1 MSKKMLENAN
11 KKLDRDSSGRQMKL
25 PTVEC
30 SMAQP
35 FVSLALSHGLEVE
48 KFLEPSGLCLKDVQ
62 RGEAFMAG
70 QHWYDLI
77 DNLAKALSNPHLGFD
92 VGANAALNTLPNLS
106 ILETQSATLGDLLIS
121 LVVDVGR
128 ISSMAN
134 YNLETNGHVARL
146 VAKRTF
152 KPSSPPGQV
161 DGYYLGFMVRLVR
174 SVCDPDWDSKKLQFW
189 VCKPDCIPDWQKKEI
204 SVRRTN
210 RMGAH
215 IEFPANWLL
224 LRSGGGQS
232 QNLPE
237 NFTGADDFLQQTRDL
252 LELHLDKQPATLNW
266 FAELYSQSPD
276 RLKRTFRANGT
287 SFKAELEK
295 CRAKRAKTLLVN
307 SQLSIKE
314 IGESV
319 GLLDQPSFH
328 RSFKRWTGMT
338 PNEFKKRNQICNS
351 D

>member
-1 MSKKMLENAN
+1 
-11 KKLDRDSSGRQMKL
+11 MKL

-35 FVSLALSHGLEVE
+35 FVSVALSHGLEIE
-48 KFLEPSGLCLKDVQ
+48 RFLEPSGLSLKDVQ
-62 RGEAFMAG
+62 RGKAFMAG
-70 QHWYDLI
+70 QHWYDLA
-77 DNLAKALSNPHLGFD
+77 DNLAHALKNPHLGFEI
-92 VGANAALNTLPNLS
+92 GANAALKTLPNLS
-106 ILETQSATLGDLLIS
+106 ILETQNATLGDLLIS

-134 YNLETNGHVARL
+134 YSLETDGHVGRL

-152 KPSSPPGQV
+152 TPSSPPGQA
-161 DGYYLGFMVRLVR
+161 DGYYLGFIVRLVR
-174 SVCDPDWDSKKLQFW
+174 SVCGPDWDSKKLRFW
-189 VCKPDCIPDWQKKEI
+189 VCQPDCIPDWQKKEI
-204 SVRRTN
+204 SVRRSN
-210 RMGAH
+210 RLGAR
-215 IEFPANWLL
+215 IEFPAHWLL
-224 LRSGGGQS
+224 LRYGGGQS

-237 NFTGADDFLQQTRDL
+237 NFTGGDDFLQQTRDL
-252 LELHLDKQPATLNW
+252 LELHLDKQPATLNG
-266 FAELYSQSPD
+266 FAELFSQNPG

-287 SFKAELEK
+287 SFKVELEK
-295 CRAKRAKTLLVN
+295 CRAKRAKALLTS

-319 GLLDQPSFH
+319 GLLDQPTFQ

-338 PNEFKKRNQICNS
+338 PGEFRNRSRNATPA